1 MKLQDRDKRALMLL
15 AVTATLL
22 IGWWVTSTS
31 DKTTVVVA
39 AVDNIPAAEKR
50 LSRLRLLAASVPGK
64 QQILDQVS
72 AELTEREKG
81 LIHAATAA
89 QAQAQLLQILR
100 TLARKQS
107 PPIDLRNT
115 EIGTVKPYGDQY
127 GEVTVALN
135 FESRIDQLINLLS
148 DVTAQK
154 EIIGVNDM
162 RIGGAH
168 PKEKTMP
175 VRLTI
180 SGLVRKDLVPDKKP
194 GGSL

>member
-15 AVTATLL
+15 AVAAAVL
-22 IGWWVTSTS
+22 IGWWATSS
-31 DKTTVVVA
+31 DDKSTAVVA

-50 LSRLRLLAASVPGK
+50 LERLRLLAASVPGK
-64 QQILDQVS
+64 QQVLDQVS
-72 AELTEREKG
+72 TELKEREKG
-81 LIHAATAA
+81 LIHADTAA

-100 TLARKQS
+100 TLAKKQT

-115 EIGTVKPYGDQY
+115 EIGTVKPFGDKY

-154 EIIGVNDM
+154 EIIGINDM

-180 SGLVRKDLVPDKKP
+180 SGLVRRELVPDKKA